1 VEAAG
6 QVEADICN
14 FTGGAMTPIT
24 DLPVR
29 VITFG

>member
-1 VEAAG
+1 VTLN
-6 QVEADICN
+6 VCN
-14 FTGGAMTPIT
+14 FSGTTLAAIT